1 MRKDYEEAI
10 GRRWFQPKVPMT
22 KGLNVA
28 LLLLPKAFLGMVKV
42 VKKRGVD
49 KKKFSVIIRLN

>member
-28 LLLLPKAFLGMVKV
+28 LIPLPQAFLRMVQV
-42 VKKRGVD
+42 VRGGG
-49 KKKFSVIIRLN
+49 